1 MSCYVYESVLKN
13 EFVDFADLRKARGIK
28 DDGIYVLER
37 LDTYLV
43 SQGISEKSLT
53 SAVVEGFITHYGRDR
68 SIKTVSHYAAY
79 CSQFARYLNT
89 LGISAFVVEQIK
101 PTCDYIPYIFTEDEI
116 SKIFHAADNITTI
129 GHCEDRMAARIQIP
143 MLIRLFYG
151 CGLRLSEALTL
162 RYGHVDFNNGTLFIQ
177 NAKGYKDRL
186 VPMDATLT
194 ETLSR
199 YCIIAI
205 PSRDKEQLLFEGEK
219 QGKCRHTS
227 SVDRHFKQIVQS
239 SGIEVAHPNMIRKI
253 GVHCL
258 RHTFVVHSFRK
269 QDKSGID
276 NYRTTPSLSL
286 YIGHDSLLETQRY
299 LHNAAEVIEDI
310 WNATSAMAKSIFPRV
325 PQ

>member
-1 MSCYVYESVLKN
+1 
-13 EFVDFADLRKARGIK
+13 
-28 DDGIYVLER
+28 
-37 LDTYLV
+37 LV

-68 SIKTVSHYAAY
+68 SSKTVSHYAAY
-79 CSQFARYLNT
+79 CSQFARYLTT
-89 LGISAFVVEQIK
+89 LGISAFIVEQVK

-129 GHCEDRMAARIQIP
+129 GHCEDRIAVKIQIP

-151 CGLRLSEALTL
+151 CGLRLSEALKL
-162 RYGHVDFNNGTLFIQ
+162 RYGNVDFDNGTLFIQ

-186 VPMDATLT
+186 VPMDATLA

-205 PSRDKEQLLFEGEK
+205 PNRDKEQLLFEGEK
-219 QGKCRHTS
+219 KGKHRHKST
-227 SVDRHFKQIVQS
+227 VDIHFKQIVQA
-239 SGIEVAHPNMIRKI
+239 SGIEIAYLHSNRKV

-258 RHTFVVHSFRK
+258 RHTFVVHSFHK
-269 QDKSGID
+269 QDKAGID
-276 NYRTTPSLSL
+276 NYRTTPSLSI

-299 LHNAAEVIEDI
+299 LHNAAGVIEDI
-310 WNATSAMAKSIFPRV
+310 WSATSAMAKSIFPEV